1 MQQIL
6 QRFLTLGV
14 RQCRNGHQNKITTE
28 SKINTAKVSNLLL
41 KIFRIFTETL
51 ISTF

>member
-14 RQCRNGHQNKITTE
+14 KQRRNVHQNKITME
-28 SKINTAKVSNLLL
+28 SKINTVKVSDLL
-41 KIFRIFTETL
+41 TQN
-51 ISTF
+51 ISNFY